1 MLAQLAKGMKD
12 SALGLALKSL
22 LNERLSA
29 YGEVL
34 DCQVDTAA
42 ARLQIR
48 ALLRGE
54 KEPITAAVEKYELE
68 RIGDDRYIRLKR
80 FSCSR
85 EWIGLLLT
93 QRFADKQFKLPGAV
107 SNFL

>member
-1 MLAQLAKGMKD
+1 MLGKIAKGMKD
-12 SALGLALKSL
+12 GALGLALKSF

-34 DCQVDTAA
+34 ECQVDTGNN
-42 ARLQIR
+42 RLQLR

-54 KEPITAAVEKYELE
+54 KEPITAAVEKYELQ
-68 RIGDDRYIRLKR
+68 RIGDDSYITLKT

-85 EWIGLLLT
+85 EWITLLLS
-93 QRFADKQFKLPGAV
+93 QRFANKQYKLPGAV